1 MRDTTWARRL
11 GARAGRETFLMAIL
25 GPTMDVYARR
35 RVRGREA
42 LADVEGPVLLVAN
55 HGSHMDTPEIL
66 RSLPRHLRR
75 RTAVA
80 AAADYF
86 YRSRRRAIAVSL
98 AFNTIPMRRH
108 GGGLR
113 AGSTRHVDA
122 LIDDGWTLLI
132 FPEGTRSRDGRI
144 GPLRSGAAVL
154 AAAHDLDIVP
164 VHITG
169 TRAAM
174 PVGQGGPKRRPG
186 RWPRPRH
193 DVEIRFGA
201 PIRLTPVE
209 DCRAVMER
217 VRAFYERC
225 GAVTTPPEPGRFRP
239 AGETRDALRVR
250 P

>member
-1 MRDTTWARRL
+1 MQDTAWARRIW
-11 GARAGRETFLMAIL
+11 ARAVRETFLMAIL
-25 GPTMDVYARR
+25 GPTMDLYTRR

-42 LADVEGPVLLVAN
+42 LAGVEGPVLLVAN

-98 AFNTIPMRRH
+98 AFNTIPMRRN
-108 GGGLR
+108 GGGLQAR
-113 AGSTRHVDA
+113 STQHVDA
-122 LIDDGWTLLI
+122 LIDDRWSLLI

-144 GPLRSGAAVL
+144 GLLRSGAAVL

-174 PVGQGGPKRRPG
+174 PVGQSWPRRRPG
-186 RWPRPRH
+186 RWPRRRH
-193 DVEIRFGA
+193 DVEIRFGT
-201 PIRLTPVE
+201 PIRLTPAE
-209 DCRAVMER
+209 DRHAVMER

-225 GAVTTPPEPGRFRP
+225 GASTTPPEPGRFRAHTDR
-239 AGETRDALRVR
+239 AGARVS
-250 P
+250 